1 MNWRNYLPANANQQL
16 TTSNNMQ
23 VTSGQF
29 ILLVA
34 FSLAIY
40 YLLPRRSQNYWLLL
54 VSYAFCATWA
64 WHFAV
69 VLLVVTIV
77 NYYTAR
83 WVRVGAQS
91 YKGRLWT
98 AVGFNVA
105 VLSLFR
111 LSGFYVAEME
121 ALLRGLGLAS
131 ELGIVQILLP
141 VGLSFYIVENIAY
154 QIDVYRGQMKSADDL
169 VDYALYQAYFPK
181 LLAGPIER
189 AGVFLP
195 KLAQQRVVDNDVLAR
210 SVTLIAIGAFR
221 KILIADTLT
230 ARMPWDLF
238 VAPANFGA
246 LELWGW
252 LFVYGFALYNDFAGY
267 TSIVRGVSGL
277 FGIEISQNFLQPYFS
292 RNFGEFWN
300 SWHITLSHWLRDYIY
315 FPTLRSLL
323 RRDRRRASVANIVVP
338 PMITMLISGLWH
350 GFSLQ
355 MLVWGGLHGV
365 YQVAERALS
374 LRGKVVPPD
383 QRPLWRQAVA
393 MGIVF
398 ILVMWAWVPF
408 RMEMPVAIEFWQQL
422 LTFGDFGLR
431 YRRLVF
437 AVGYVIVALALD
449 IVQYRYRDEV
459 VFLRWP
465 RLAQSFI
472 LATVIFLIIIVSAGT
487 GTQPFVYQGF

>member
-1 MNWRNYLPANANQQL
+1 MEI
-16 TTSNNMQ
+16 TSGLFVLAV
-23 VTSGQF
+23 VTS
-29 ILLVA
+29 LV
-34 FSLAIY
+34 IY
-40 YLLPRRSQNYWLLL
+40 YLLPRRPQNHWLLL
-54 VSYAFCATWA
+54 ISYAFCVTWA
-64 WHFAV
+64 WHFAA
-69 VLLVVTIV
+69 VLLVVTTV
-77 NYYTAR
+77 NYLIAR
-83 WVRVGAQS
+83 RLRKGKQS
-91 YKGRLWT
+91 FKGWLW
-98 AVGFNVA
+98 AAIGFNIFTLA
-105 VLSLFR
+105 VFR
-111 LSGFYVAEME
+111 LSGFYVSDME
-121 ALLRGLGLAS
+121 VLLRSLSLAS
-131 ELGIVQILLP
+131 QLGVVQILLP

-154 QIDVYRGQMKSADDL
+154 QIDVYRGQIKPADDF

-210 SVTLIAIGAFR
+210 SFTLIAVGAFR

-230 ARMPWDLF
+230 AMMPWDLF

-338 PMITMLISGLWH
+338 PMVTMLVSGLWH

-408 RMEMPVAIEFWQQL
+408 RMEMPVAIDFWQQL
-422 LTFGDFGLR
+422 LTFDDFGLR

-437 AVGYVIVALALD
+437 AVGYVVVAVALD
-449 IVQYRYRDEV
+449 ILQYRYRDEV

-472 LATVIFLIIIVSAGT
+472 LATVIFLIIIVSVGT
-487 GTQPFVYQGF
+487 VTQPFVYQGF